1 MLQFKP
7 SESTRASEKPVTR
20 TVWETHLT
28 LDALPYLAESAKT
41 GSTINKKTMLA
52 QLSQFKS
59 LLDAS
64 SFDDIVENPT
74 FFGGDSVTDV
84 TKATGKRKKK
94 DDLPSIANK
103 KPNKKVTV
111 KSKGKKGKSTKSRSR
126 EASVSST
133 DYE

>member
-28 LDALPYLAESAKT
+28 LDALPYLAESAST
-41 GSTINKKTMLA
+41 GGAIHKNTMLA

-59 LLDAS
+59 LMDAS

-74 FFGGDSVTDV
+74 FFGGDSVADS

-94 DDLPSIANK
+94 DCQPTKANK
-103 KPNKKVTV
+103 KPNKKGTA
-111 KSKGKKGKSTKSRSR
+111 KAKKGKGTKSRSR
-126 EASVSST
+126 EASLSST